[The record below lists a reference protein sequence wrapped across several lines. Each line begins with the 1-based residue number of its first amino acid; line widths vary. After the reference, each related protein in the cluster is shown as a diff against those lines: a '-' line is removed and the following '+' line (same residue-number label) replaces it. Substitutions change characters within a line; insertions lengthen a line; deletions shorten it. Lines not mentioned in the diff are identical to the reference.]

1 MLDPLYA
8 ASCFLNPIIYFR
20 PFFSKQKEVIWGLL
34 SIITI
39 LVIDYDT
46 RDVISGQLEEYK
58 KAIGDFGM
66 PLAICQREKLNLGN
80 NFVFFKYN
88 IV

>member
-1 MLDPLYA
+1 
-8 ASCFLNPIIYFR
+8 
-20 PFFSKQKEVIWGLL
+20 LL

-46 RDVISGQLEEYK
+46 RDVISGQLEEYQ

>member
-1 MLDPLYA
+1 
-8 ASCFLNPIIYFR
+8 
-20 PFFSKQKEVIWGLL
+20 
-34 SIITI
+34 

-46 RDVISGQLEEYK
+46 RDVISGQLEEYQ